1 MRAISLWQPWATAA
15 ALGSKRIE
23 TRHWATAYR
32 GPLLI
37 HAAKRCNK
45 TEMRAYAEQSAWL
58 NALRLDFDC
67 GPLWEALPL
76 GAVVA
81 VCNLVDCKPSESF
94 TAAEL
99 DEQRQ
104 RDGEKDPWTERMMGN
119 FEPQRFGWLLDDMHP
134 LGVPVPYRGGQSFF
148 NVPRALVDRD
158 LMNWPGRSRFGDL
171 LGVAHG

>member
-45 TEMRAYAEQSAWL
+45 TEMRAYGEQSAWL
-58 NALRLDFDC
+58 NALRLNTDC

-81 VCNLVDCKPSESF
+81 VCNLVDCKPTESF

-99 DEQRQ
+99 DAPRQ
-104 RDGEKDPWTERMMGN
+104 RDGDKDPYTERMMGN
-119 FEPQRFGWLLDDMHP
+119 FEPQRFGWVLDDMHP
-134 LGVPVPYRGGQSFF
+134 LNVPVPYKGGQSFF
-148 NVPRALVDRD
+148 NVPRALVEAD
-158 LMNWPGRSRFGDL
+158 LIAWPGRGRFGDL
-171 LGVAHG
+171 LGMAHG

>member
-15 ALGSKRIE
+15 ALGSKRVE

-45 TEMRAYAEQSAWL
+45 TEMRVYGEQPAWR
-58 NALRLDFDC
+58 NALRLDGNA

-81 VCNLVDCKPSESF
+81 VCNLIDCRPSETF
-94 TAAEL
+94 TAAVL
-99 DEQRQ
+99 DEQRWHDPD
-104 RDGEKDPWTERMMGN
+104 RDPFTERMMGN
-119 FEPQRFGWLLDDMHP
+119 FEPQRYGWVLADVHALREP
-134 LGVPVPYRGGQSFF
+134 IPYKGGQSFF
-148 NVPRALVDRD
+148 DVPRALVAED
-158 LMNWPGRSRFGDL
+158 LARWEGNVTGRSL
-171 LGVAHG
+171 K